1 MQIISKHTRGR
12 NYTIK
17 RKGGKR
23 KSTKYHTR
31 KHKGGKLFSSLTSLF
46 GAKKDPISVQ
56 VNPIETPANVQVAR
70 ERAMMQAAK
79 SQAERENL
87 ANIRGAAR
95 ERAMM
100 QAAKSQAERVKK
112 ANESAARIEAIR
124 QKTKRN
130 NKNLKHIAESRIKTA
145 KKRNLKGGFEP
156 EEVRRSLNDGG
167 WADVIA
173 RNIVQQ
179 RIDGHLEDLA
189 VKREADSEYISGSKA
204 DIHMKGRYRS
214 LHRNGCSVELLK
226 TKKAGSDSPD
236 RKDDPD
242 YLKVFVVGNN
252 PTDYQGDSGE
262 YFVKHNPFIEGDK
275 LYIRDLFYNPNKQN
289 PKDDGQ
295 LLGTITK
302 LGQRF
307 FPYTELQD
315 VQKYNSRFYNVR
327 KMEDG
332 TYEPDFHF
340 SLRYE
345 ETPEIVAEREKQTKA
360 GGPGIYALEITY
372 KNNGQPLV
380 NPLLRGS
387 PLERGDYR
395 GMADSSNPACL
406 YTKDADRERKMPG
419 PPAFVCFSLSATI
432 SGVSSYLS
440 EK

>member
-1 MQIISKHTRGR
+1 MPP
-12 NYTIK
+12 TIK
-17 RKGGKR
+17 RGGKSMKKKNTTCKR
-23 KSTKYHTR
+23 RRVRISANGSYNKADMKHNKDCER
-31 KHKGGKLFSSLTSLF
+31 KHM
-46 GAKKDPISVQ
+46 AKK
-56 VNPIETPANVQVAR
+56 T
-70 ERAMMQAAK
+70 
-79 SQAERENL
+79 
-87 ANIRGAAR
+87 
-95 ERAMM
+95 
-100 QAAKSQAERVKK
+100 VKNRK
-112 ANESAARIEAIR
+112 F
-124 QKTKRN
+124 
-130 NKNLKHIAESRIKTA
+130 
-145 KKRNLKGGFEP
+145 KGGFDP

-173 RNIVQQ
+173 RNIVEQ
-179 RIDGHLEDLA
+179 RIDGHLKDLA
-189 VKREADSEYISGSKA
+189 VKREADREYISGSKA
-204 DIHMKGRYRS
+204 NIHTKERYRS

-275 LYIRDLFYNPNKQN
+275 LYIRDFFYNPNKQN

-302 LGQRF
+302 LGERF
-307 FPYTELQD
+307 FPYTELRD
-315 VQKYNSRFYNVR
+315 VGKYNSQFYDVR

-340 SLRYE
+340 SLRYDD
-345 ETPEIVAEREKQTKA
+345 TPEIVAEREKQTKA

-380 NPLLRGS
+380 NPYKLAR
-387 PLERGDYR
+387 PERGDYR

-406 YTKDADRERKMPG
+406 YTKDADRERKMLELTHYPAPVPDSGAG
-419 PPAFVCFSLSATI
+419 PAAGPAAGPRVASAGGKKKRTKKRKGGKKSKKHI
-432 SGVSSYLS
+432 RKSR
-440 EK
+440 K

>member
-1 MQIISKHTRGR
+1 MPLAQVKTR
-12 NYTIK
+12 K
-17 RKGGKR
+17 RPGGKISNKKNTCKR
-23 KSTKYHTR
+23 RRVRISANGSYNKDDMEHNKKCEQKHMLGNNPWMKPLLNKKNTKGYD
-31 KHKGGKLFSSLTSLF
+31 KY
-46 GAKKDPISVQ
+46 
-56 VNPIETPANVQVAR
+56 
-70 ERAMMQAAK
+70 
-79 SQAERENL
+79 
-87 ANIRGAAR
+87 
-95 ERAMM
+95 
-100 QAAKSQAERVKK
+100 
-112 ANESAARIEAIR
+112 
-124 QKTKRN
+124 
-130 NKNLKHIAESRIKTA
+130 LKHLVKNRTKTV
-145 KKRNLKGGFEP
+145 KNRKFKGGFEP

-189 VKREADSEYISGSKA
+189 AKRDADREYISGSKA
-204 DIHMKGRYRS
+204 NIQMKDRYRS
-214 LHRNGCSVELLK
+214 LHRKGCSVELLK
-226 TKKAGSDSPD
+226 TKKSGSDAPD

-252 PTDYQGDSGE
+252 PTHYQGDSGE

-275 LYIRDLFYNPNKQN
+275 LYIRDFFYNPNKQN

-332 TYEPDFHF
+332 TYEADFHF
-340 SLRYE
+340 SLRYDD
-345 ETPEIVAEREKQTKA
+345 TPEIVAEREKQTKA

-380 NPLLRGS
+380 NPYKLAR
-387 PLERGDYR
+387 PERGDYR

-406 YTKDADRERKMPG
+406 YTKDTDRERKMLELTHYPAPVPDSGAAGKGFGPG
-419 PPAFVCFSLSATI
+419 AGP
-432 SGVSSYLS
+432 GVGPGVGAGVAAGGKKKS
-440 EK
+440 KGKKTRRPRRK

>member
-1 MQIISKHTRGR
+1 MPSTKKQIRKR
-12 NYTIK
+12 NYK
-17 RKGGKR
+17 AGKS
-23 KSTKYHTR
+23 KAK
-31 KHKGGKLFSSLTSLF
+31 
-46 GAKKDPISVQ
+46 AKKGTCNRRRVRINSDGSYNQDDISHNKKCEEKHMLGD
-56 VNPIETPANVQVAR
+56 NPWMKSVLNKKN
-70 ERAMMQAAK
+70 AK
-79 SQAERENL
+79 
-87 ANIRGAAR
+87 GYD
-95 ERAMM
+95 
-100 QAAKSQAERVKK
+100 KY
-112 ANESAARIEAIR
+112 
-124 QKTKRN
+124 
-130 NKNLKHIAESRIKTA
+130 LKHLVKNRTKTV
-145 KKRNLKGGFEP
+145 KKRNLKGGFDP

-189 VKREADSEYISGSKA
+189 ARREADREYISGSKA
-204 DIHMKGRYRS
+204 NIQMKDRYRS
-214 LHRNGCSVELLK
+214 LHRKGCSVELLK

-315 VQKYNSRFYNVR
+315 VQKYNSRFYDVR

-332 TYEPDFHF
+332 TFEPDFHF
-340 SLRYE
+340 SLRYDD
-345 ETPEIVAEREKQTKA
+345 TPEVLAEREKQTKA

-387 PLERGDYR
+387 PPERGDYR
-395 GMADSSNPACL
+395 GMVDSSNPACL
-406 YTKDADRERKMPG
+406 YTKDADREHKMLELTHYPAPVPDSGAAGKGAGPGAGPGAGVGPGVAAGGKKKSKGKKTRRPRRK
-419 PPAFVCFSLSATI
+419 
-432 SGVSSYLS
+432 
-440 EK
+440 